1 VRPFGARTKKL
12 IVAFHFLRANPAAWK
27 CDTCR
32 KSGLEISRRCGW
44 VPAAKRAASH
54 VVWARG
60 RISTDECPKSLITAQ
75 SIGWVEEFLV
85 WKRLHL
91 SLPFDVNVRHA
102 EAFLILE
109 EQLDL
114 EKQSGTESLE

>member
-1 VRPFGARTKKL
+1 MWAFGAGTKKL
-12 IVAFHFLRANPAAWK
+12 IVAFHFLRSNPAAWK

-32 KSGLEISRRCGW
+32 KSGLEMTRRCGW
-44 VPAAKRAASH
+44 APAGRQTSPH

-60 RISTDECPKSLITAQ
+60 RISTDECPKPLITAQ
-75 SIGWVEEFLV
+75 SIGWVEEFIA

-91 SLPFDVNVRHA
+91 ALPFDVNVRQA

-114 EKQSGTESLE
+114 EKQSGTE

>member
-1 VRPFGARTKKL
+1 MT
-12 IVAFHFLRANPAAWK
+12 
-27 CDTCR
+27 
-32 KSGLEISRRCGW
+32 RRCGW
-44 VPAAKRAASH
+44 APAGRQTSPH

-60 RISTDECPKSLITAQ
+60 RISTDECPKPLITAQ
-75 SIGWVEEFLV
+75 SIGWVEEFIA

-91 SLPFDVNVRHA
+91 ALPFDVNVRQA

-114 EKQSGTESLE
+114 EKQSGTE

>member
-1 VRPFGARTKKL
+1 MPPERQTSP
-12 IVAFHFLRANPAAWK
+12 
-27 CDTCR
+27 
-32 KSGLEISRRCGW
+32 
-44 VPAAKRAASH
+44 H

-75 SIGWVEEFLV
+75 SIGLVEEFLV

-91 SLPFDVNVRHA
+91 SLPFDINVRQA

-114 EKQSGTESLE
+114 EKQSGAE

>member
-1 VRPFGARTKKL
+1 L
-12 IVAFHFLRANPAAWK
+12 QI
-27 CDTCR
+27 
-32 KSGLEISRRCGW
+32 IRRCGW
-44 VPAAKRAASH
+44 APAGQQSVPR

-60 RISTDECPKSLITAQ
+60 RVSTDECPKSLITPQ

-91 SLPFDVNVRHA
+91 ALSLDVNVRQA

-114 EKQSGTESLE
+114 EKQSGTEQLE